1 MKGKLIPQ
9 LAGRAWANWEFGFIV
24 FEADLIHSQAAFL
37 SAVLDAAD

>member
-1 MKGKLIPQ
+1 LIPQ
-9 LAGRAWANWEFGFIV
+9 LAGRAWANWGFGFND